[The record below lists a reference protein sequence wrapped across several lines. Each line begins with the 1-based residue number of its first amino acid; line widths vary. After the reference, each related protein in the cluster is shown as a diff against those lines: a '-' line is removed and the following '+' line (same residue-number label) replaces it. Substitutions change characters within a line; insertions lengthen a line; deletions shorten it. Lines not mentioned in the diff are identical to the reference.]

1 MIEYKLE
8 DANLPYVI
16 PTTKGIDPNQL
27 NPSIEVV
34 PRVMYEART
43 APTNVPIESTAA
55 AAVLAGLVFAGV
67 YVASNID
74 KWRGK

>member
-1 MIEYKLE
+1 
-8 DANLPYVI
+8 
-16 PTTKGIDPNQL
+16 
-27 NPSIEVV
+27 
-34 PRVMYEART
+34 
-43 APTNVPIESTAA
+43 VPIESTAA